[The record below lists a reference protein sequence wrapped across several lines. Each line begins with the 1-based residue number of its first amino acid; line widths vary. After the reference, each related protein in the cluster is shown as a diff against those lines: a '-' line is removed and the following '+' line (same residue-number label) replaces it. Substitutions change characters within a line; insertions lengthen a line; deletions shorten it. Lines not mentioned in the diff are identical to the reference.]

1 MDARGKLRHDRSE
14 GPAETL
20 MATKAEL
27 EAELAALRR
36 ELAALKGDVAEAAG
50 DAAEDT
56 EETAHGMRDT
66 VTDFVASLKDTDLDG
81 LAKQLTDEIE
91 TAMQDKPLLTA
102 LGILLVGYA
111 LGRLR

>member
-1 MDARGKLRHDRSE
+1 
-14 GPAETL
+14 

-36 ELAALKGDVAEAAG
+36 ELAALRGEAAPEA
-50 DAAEDT
+50 DE
-56 EETAHGMRDT
+56 AHGMRET

-91 TAMQDKPLLTA
+91 TAIQEKPLLTA

>member
-1 MDARGKLRHDRSE
+1 
-14 GPAETL
+14 

-36 ELAALKGDVAEAAG
+36 ELAALRGDTA
-50 DAAEDT
+50 DT
-56 EETAHGMRDT
+56 ADDPEKTAHGMRET

-91 TAMQDKPLLTA
+91 TAIQEKPLLTA

>member
-1 MDARGKLRHDRSE
+1 
-14 GPAETL
+14 

-27 EAELAALRR
+27 EAELAELRR
-36 ELAALKGDVAEAAG
+36 ELAALRG
-50 DAAEDT
+50 DAAAAADDAGDE
-56 EETAHGMRDT
+56 AQGMRET

-91 TAMQDKPLLTA
+91 TAIQEKPLLTA

>member
-1 MDARGKLRHDRSE
+1 
-14 GPAETL
+14 

-36 ELAALKGDVAEAAG
+36 ELAALRG
-50 DAAEDT
+50 DAAEAADDT
-56 EETAHGMRDT
+56 ADEAADTAHGMRET
-66 VTDFVASLKDTDLDG
+66 VTDFVTSLKDTDLDG
-81 LAKQLTDEIE
+81 LAKQLTNEIE